1 MVGIVVAVAGAV
13 ASCFLFTVKP
23 AGCSSC
29 LPAGYAG
36 HAGHAEHV
44 QNVRQPSLNLHGL

>member
-29 LPAGYAG
+29 LPAG
-36 HAGHAEHV
+36 HAEHV